1 MIATN
6 EPADPAIHFRSIRL
20 ARQLVDVISGLLR
33 PGEHAE
39 AAREFYAL
47 IRTELESEICNGQ
60 KS

>member
-1 MIATN
+1 MIPTN
-6 EPADPAIHFRSIRL
+6 SPCDPVLHFRSIRL

-39 AAREFYAL
+39 AAREFYSL
-47 IRTELESEICNGQ
+47 IRAELESEKCNGQ